1 MIAGFEPELHLE
13 RLSRVGSAGESR
25 VPEGRA
31 FVR

>member
-1 MIAGFEPELHLE
+1 MIAGFEPEHLE